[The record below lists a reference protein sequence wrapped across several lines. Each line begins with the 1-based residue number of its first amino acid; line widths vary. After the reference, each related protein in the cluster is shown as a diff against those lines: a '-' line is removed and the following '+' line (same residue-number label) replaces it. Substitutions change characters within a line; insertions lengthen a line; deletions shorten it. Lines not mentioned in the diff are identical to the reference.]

1 MTFVKLPLSSATYK
15 NVNGESLT
23 VEGSQL
29 QDGYVTEK
37 GGSKRRHGST
47 SFKDLGTGFPVTGMF
62 YWQDKD
68 LLFAVSNKSVYK
80 LEEDGTTTNLSGDKL
95 TGMNPPNF
103 VVVRGKLF
111 VTDGGKPIY
120 TDGTTNMAFLTDA
133 DAVTESTHVAV
144 LDNYLL
150 TNEVSTGSVLFSD
163 PLDPLTQSASD
174 FFSPDAVSDT
184 LQAIAATNREVLL
197 LGSESLEFY
206 RNDGVT
212 PFSANPNRLIGKG
225 TIAKNTFIL
234 VQDEIPFWLDSDRRV
249 VKVENGVL
257 KVVST
262 PYDQEIREMTT
273 VKDAF
278 AYDMRVDGRGFYVL
292 NFPSE
297 DRTLVYDYFMDQWYE
312 WGLWNSASGSYARY
326 IGSSYAYAKK
336 WNKHLIGSKDDGNIL
351 ELDKDTYKDNS
362 VDIQWRKKTGHI
374 DHGTSQ
380 KKNSKELLIRV
391 KSGEGDSSDSAE
403 NPEILVRWKNDNNNH
418 WSNFRSIKLKKIGN
432 TEFIA
437 RLHQLGQYRSRQWD
451 FVFTENVDLEIVTV
465 EEDVEILPR

>member
-1 MTFVKLPLSSATYK
+1 MTFVKLPISSATYL
-15 NVNGESLT
+15 NVNKESLT
-23 VEGSQL
+23 VEGAQL
-29 QDGYVTEK
+29 LDGYVTEK
-37 GGSKRRHGST
+37 GASKRRHGST
-47 SFKDLGTGFPVTGMF
+47 QFVDLGTGFPVEGLF

-68 LLFAVSNKSVYK
+68 LMFAVSNKTLYK
-80 LEEDGTTTNLSGDKL
+80 VEENGTATSLAGDLL
-95 TGMNPPNF
+95 TGLSKPTF
-103 VVVRGKLF
+103 VVVRNKLF

-120 TDGTTNMAFLTDA
+120 TNGTDNAAFLTDA
-133 DAVTESTHVAV
+133 DAPTEASHVAV

-150 TNEVSTGSVLFSD
+150 ANSVTNGTVLFSD
-163 PLDPLTQSASD
+163 PLDPLVQSASD

-184 LQAIAATNREVLL
+184 LQAIGATQREILL

-206 RNDGVT
+206 RNDGST

-225 TIAKNTFIL
+225 TLAKNT
-234 VQDEIPFWLDSDRRV
+234 
-249 VKVENGVL
+249 KVENGVL

-273 VKDAF
+273 VDDAF

-292 NFPSE
+292 SFPTE
-297 DRTLVYDYFMDQWYE
+297 DRTLVYDYFIDQWSE
-312 WGLWNSASGSYARY
+312 WGLWNSATGNYARY
-326 IGSSYAYAKK
+326 IGNSYSYAKK
-336 WNKHLIGSKDDGNIL
+336 WNKHLIGSKDDGKIL
-351 ELDKDTYKDNS
+351 QLDKDTYQDNGT
-362 VDIQWRKKTGHI
+362 DIQWRKKTGHI

-380 KKNSKELLIRV
+380 RKNSKELLIRV
-391 KSGEGDSSDSAE
+391 RSGEGDSSDSAE

-418 WSNFRSIKLKKIGN
+418 WNNFRSIKLKKIGN

-451 FVFTENVDLEIVTV
+451 FVFTDNVDLEIVSV